1 MGFSL
6 KRALLGAVVGGAHAA
21 GEVYDA
27 QLKEAEKNRQ
37 RELDLAKTKELQ
49 VHADELL
56 ANREARK
63 QEMLDAKQEKLR
75 TTFKDIVNTETA
87 ALKEKGIGIGTAEGQ
102 QAIADAFISAGYPT
116 EANLF
121 ADNAQKWRDATDRK
135 ELKKIE
141 MANLMETRRQTRA
154 MQAEARAGRIDL
166 KRSEDFKMADKA
178 YNDMLTDYEIPILND
193 DGKSTGGK
201 DPTVKNWIRGQT
213 FNIARENPYEAMR
226 AAQELAA
233 TVDELRAAN
242 PGVSLFKIT
251 QMAEDRVKAGTKAM
265 NTAVS
270 GQTMDFNSPRGATS
284 PAAPKSSRPQTPTP
298 SIFGNLVSPTE
309 GPGGMSYNQV
319 KGR

>member
-49 VHADELL
+49 EHADELL

-63 QEMLDAKQEKLR
+63 QEMLDKREADKREIYKN
-75 TTFKDIVNTETA
+75 IVGTQTA

-102 QAIADAFISAGYPT
+102 QSIAEAFISAGYP
-116 EANLF
+116 EF
-121 ADNAQKWRDATDRK
+121 GDKFSDNAQKAREADDRK

-141 MANLMETRRQTRA
+141 MANLMETRRATRA
-154 MQAEARAGRIDL
+154 MQADARAGRIDL

-178 YNDMLTDYEIPILND
+178 YNDMLTDYEIPTFND
-193 DGKSTGGK
+193 GGQRAGT

-213 FNIARENPYEAMR
+213 FEIARKDPHAAMQ
-226 AAQELAA
+226 AAQQLGA

-242 PGVSLFKIT
+242 PGTSLFKIT
-251 QMAEDRVKAGTKAM
+251 QMAEDRVKSGTKAA
-265 NTAVS
+265 TAAIS
-270 GQTMDFNSPRGATS
+270 GQTIDFNSPRGAAPVQA
-284 PAAPKSSRPQTPTP
+284 PAPGSQPRERIPG
-298 SIFGNLVSPTE
+298 FTE
-309 GPGGMSYNQV
+309 NIGRNPGIYDQAAGA
-319 KGR
+319 

>member
-49 VHADELL
+49 EHADELL

-75 TTFKDIVNTETA
+75 ATFKDIVNTETA

-135 ELKKIE
+135 ELKKLE
-141 MANLMETRRQTRA
+141 MANLMATRSAARMA
-154 MQAEARAGRIDL
+154 SAEARAGRIEL
-166 KRSEDFKMADKA
+166 RRSEDFKMADKA
-178 YNDMLTDYEIPILND
+178 YNDMLTDYEIPTFSD
-193 DGKSTGGK
+193 DGKRAGA
-201 DPTVKNWIRGQT
+201 DPTVKNWIRGNT
-213 FNIARENPYEAMR
+213 FEIARTNPYEAMR
-226 AAQELAA
+226 VAKEHAML
-233 TVDELRAAN
+233 VDELRAKN
-242 PGVSLFKIT
+242 PGASLFKIT
-251 QMAEDRVKAGTKAM
+251 QMAEGRIKAGTK
-265 NTAVS
+265 TATPASS
-270 GQTMDFNSPRGATS
+270 GQTIDSSSPRGAT
-284 PAAPKSSRPQTPTP
+284 PPTAPKSSRPETPTP

-319 KGR
+319 MGR

>member
-27 QLKEAEKNRQ
+27 QLKEAAANRQ

-49 VHADELL
+49 AHADELL

-178 YNDMLTDYEIPILND
+178 YNDMLTDYEIPTFSD
-193 DGKSTGGK
+193 DGKRSGV
-201 DPTVKNWIRGQT
+201 DPTIKNWIRGNT
-213 FNIARENPYEAMR
+213 FEIARTNPYEAMQV
-226 AAQELAA
+226 AKEHAML
-233 TVDELRAAN
+233 VDELRADN
-242 PGVSLFKIT
+242 PKASLFKIT
-251 QMAEDRVKAGTKAM
+251 QMAEERIKAGTKAA
-265 NTAVS
+265 TPAIS
-270 GQTMDFNSPRGATS
+270 GQTIDFSSPRGATP
-284 PAAPKSSRPQTPTP
+284 PAAPKSSRPETPTP

-319 KGR
+319 MGR